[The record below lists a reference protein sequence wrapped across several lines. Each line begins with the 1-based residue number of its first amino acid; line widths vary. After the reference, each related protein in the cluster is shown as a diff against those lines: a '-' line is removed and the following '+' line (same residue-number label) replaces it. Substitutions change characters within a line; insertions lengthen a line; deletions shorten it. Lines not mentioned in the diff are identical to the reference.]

1 MTPSVTAQGTKG
13 CVDYCMHS
21 AELQL
26 VSRLELLAPDTLRQ
40 HGGLPT
46 MGWSSDHM
54 ALVMDL
60 CFTEQQDQPNKHP
73 TQNAQEMKKREQ
85 AKTHKQTVRLQDQ
98 AAAAEA
104 EVLSE
109 QLGESSV
116 ELDLE
121 AKKAELDL
129 ALQREIEALVGKYH
143 QHNREQVRANGW
155 LWAS

>member
-1 MTPSVTAQGTKG
+1 M
-13 CVDYCMHS
+13 YS

-60 CFTEQQDQPNKHP
+60 CFTEHQDQPNKQP
-73 TQNAQEMKKREQ
+73 TQNGQEMNKRDL
-85 AKTHKQTVRLQDQ
+85 AKTHKQTVQLEDQ

-104 EVLSE
+104 EASFE
-109 QLGESSV
+109 QLGDSSV
-116 ELDLE
+116 ELNLE

-129 ALQREIEALVGKYH
+129 ELQMEIEALVGKYH

-155 LWAS
+155 LWLC

>member
-73 TQNAQEMKKREQ
+73 TQNAQEMKKR
-85 AKTHKQTVRLQDQ
+85 
-98 AAAAEA
+98 
-104 EVLSE
+104 
-109 QLGESSV
+109 
-116 ELDLE
+116 
-121 AKKAELDL
+121 AELDL

-155 LWAS
+155 LCAP